1 MVPCDVPQVMGGR
14 RINVERTVG
23 GGGAKDDRKKKLSSL
38 REMQGKQMTQ
48 TVKQLCEDILPA
60 ADTEA
65 EEASWTDP
73 RQVESATGSSSG
85 SGRTKGEVRASRRE
99 QQEQEKEGTKASA
112 AAVEGELETEE
123 QPSWV

>member
-1 MVPCDVPQVMGGR
+1 MGGR

-23 GGGAKDDRKKKLSSL
+23 GGGAKDDRQKKLSSL

-65 EEASWTDP
+65 EEEPDDEGAAEGT
-73 RQVESATGSSSG
+73 A
-85 SGRTKGEVRASRRE
+85 ASRVTRADVDE
-99 QQEQEKEGTKASA
+99 RVLDFLCT
-112 AAVEGELETEE
+112 VR
-123 QPSWV
+123 PP